1 MSALKVL
8 YVGGTGTIS
17 WSCVRRSVEVGHRVT
32 VLNRGLTAS
41 RRPLPDSVQWLEADL
56 TDVGEVGETLG
67 AREFDATV
75 NFLSFSAREVEQSIA
90 LFGARSSHYL
100 HISTAAMYQKPPRR
114 VPYLE
119 STARHSPGSS
129 YASEKIAAED
139 VLLAAYAEHGLPAT
153 IVRPSHTYDD
163 RKPPLPG
170 DWTVVERIARGEEI
184 VVPGD
189 GTSLWTVTHAED
201 FAVGLNGLLANPQT
215 FGEAFHITSEFV
227 YDWNQIYR
235 IVAAALGTE
244 ARIVH
249 VPSDFLGVGARLALD
264 RAHRAR
270 PQVQRRARQL
280 EDPRLRALLRP
291 EDLLPRRSSPIRRL
305 ASRASRGGCGRSRR
319 RCHLQ
324 PAGEGLPRGVRAL
337 PRPRAL
343 RRRSRPQIETGARRS
358 RQETA

>member
-249 VPSDFLGVGARLALD
+249 VPSDFLGVGAPDWRWTELIEHDLKYSVVLD
-264 RAHRAR
+264 NSKIRAYVPSYA
-270 PQVQRRARQL
+270 PKISF
-280 EDPRLRALLRP
+280 P
-291 EDLLPRRSSPIRRL
+291 E
-305 ASRASRGGCGRSRR
+305 
-319 RCHLQ
+319 
-324 PAGEGLPRGVRAL
+324 
-337 PRPRAL
+337 
-343 RRRSRPQIETGARRS
+343 GARRFVAW
-358 RQETA
+358 RAGHPGEAVADPAVDAIFNRLVKGYHEAFELFRGLVP